1 MLTERL
7 GFLMVVRIYYIPQ
20 SAPIRVRGFES
31 LSSHKL
37 EPLTDFIK
45 DLHKYCMGK
54 TYKYNY
60 FYKITNNIN
69 GHYYYG
75 IHSTDNLDDGYMG
88 SGSILN
94 YAYKIYGIEN
104 FTKEIIKFF
113 ENREECSLY
122 ESQVVNKDVASNRN
136 CYNVRLGGD
145 NQYVWYHKDESR
157 NHLRKTMT
165 PQNSTNPRVW
175 VCKEGDVKYIRK
187 ELLEEY
193 ILDGWELGR
202 KDYKPRK
209 GYNGVH
215 LGEEKKIKLPKIKK
229 ERGKTQKELQHERG
243 IIIREEQQRIREN
256 RINIIKNSDI
266 NFKKFGWVN
275 EVSSL
280 INIPPQKVNIFM
292 KKYMPDFYKDCFV
305 RKVRNH

>member
-122 ESQVVNKDVASNRN
+122 
-136 CYNVRLGGD
+136 
-145 NQYVWYHKDESR
+145 
-157 NHLRKTMT
+157 
-165 PQNSTNPRVW
+165 
-175 VCKEGDVKYIRK
+175 
-187 ELLEEY
+187 
-193 ILDGWELGR
+193 
-202 KDYKPRK
+202 
-209 GYNGVH
+209 
-215 LGEEKKIKLPKIKK
+215 
-229 ERGKTQKELQHERG
+229 
-243 IIIREEQQRIREN
+243 
-256 RINIIKNSDI
+256 
-266 NFKKFGWVN
+266 
-275 EVSSL
+275 
-280 INIPPQKVNIFM
+280 
-292 KKYMPDFYKDCFV
+292 
-305 RKVRNH
+305 